1 MGPPVVLLSIFIT
14 CRSGVEGVVFHER
27 CGRDRKQAAVARDS
41 SFRNG
46 SIPKSGRD
54 GQPGLR
60 FCPLRPGRRAHSRL
74 RSNRRWFRHWRRNSG
89 RAGVAPLVETPAP
102 HAARPALMVSDRRP
116 SRPRSA
122 RNEHGAELFAL
133 LEQAGE
139 ARKVDVSEFRRY
151 GSARTAM
158 GLGRVR
164 TLGRELPAVSIKRTF
179 VIDRCWRKAAFRPR
193 RRPCLTIRSEAD
205 DVRRAEDWRAGP
217 LLTCVECAQAGAI
230 FCYLT
235 PYQPSGNG

>member
-1 MGPPVVLLSIFIT
+1 MGPPVVLLSVFIT
-14 CRSGVEGVVFHER
+14 CGSGVEGVVFHER
-27 CGRDRKQAAVARDS
+27 CGRDRKQAAVDRDS

-54 GQPGLR
+54 GQPGLK

-74 RSNRRWFRHWRRNSG
+74 RSNRRWFRHWRR
-89 RAGVAPLVETPAP
+89 LLKHTPP
-102 HAARPALMVSDRRP
+102 DAARPALMVSDRRP

-164 TLGRELPAVSIKRTF
+164 TLGRELSAVSIKRTF
-179 VIDRCWRKAAFRPR
+179 VIDRLWAQSGRSGHAEGHASRFAWRP
-193 RRPCLTIRSEAD
+193 TTSV
-205 DVRRAEDWRAGP
+205 VRR
-217 LLTCVECAQAGAI
+217 TGAPGR
-230 FCYLT
+230 F
-235 PYQPSGNG
+235 

>member
-1 MGPPVVLLSIFIT
+1 MGPPVVLLSVFIT
-14 CRSGVEGVVFHER
+14 CGSGVEGVVFHER
-27 CGRDRKQAAVARDS
+27 CGRDRKQAAVDRDS

-54 GQPGLR
+54 GQPGLK

-74 RSNRRWFRHWRRNSG
+74 RSNRRWFRHRRRNSG
-89 RAGVAPLVETPAP
+89 RAGVAPLVETHAP
-102 HAARPALMVSDRRP
+102 PDAARPVLMVSDRRP

-139 ARKVDVSEFRRY
+139 ARKVDVSEFRRC

-164 TLGRELPAVSIKRTF
+164 TLGRELSAVSIKRTF
-179 VIDRCWRKAAFRPR
+179 VIDRLWAQSGRSGHAEGHASRFAWRS
-193 RRPCLTIRSEAD
+193 TTSV
-205 DVRRAEDWRAGP
+205 VRRTGVPGR
-217 LLTCVECAQAGAI
+217 
-230 FCYLT
+230 F
-235 PYQPSGNG
+235 